1 MGLFGFGKSKEQKI
15 FERATNELN
24 RHLSFM
30 MNKTDLNFV
39 LTRNAYARRDIEDRL
54 GVAILQHQSLCYTV
68 WMGNQAD
75 ELNAIV
81 LGMYREHVF
90 NLMSE
95 CRNFTPKDNDRLQNE
110 LEACM
115 KESEHDPEGRKFAM
129 MHFLLSMSKEKSREW
144 FVGWLGK
151 SFDVSESELISI
163 GAGLM
168 GEFEKVWDESA
179 NMVKL
184 FLS

>member
-24 RHLSFM
+24 QHLSFM

-54 GVAILQHQSLCYTV
+54 GVAFLQHQSLCYTV
-68 WMGNQAD
+68 WLGNQAD

-90 NLMSE
+90 TLMSE
-95 CRNFTPKDNDRLQNE
+95 CRDFTPKDNDRLQNE
-110 LEACM
+110 LDEGTRAT
-115 KESEHDPEGRKFAM
+115 ENDPEGRKLVMA
-129 MHFLLSMSKEKSREW
+129 HFLLSMSKEKSREW
-144 FVGWLGK
+144 YVNWLGK
-151 SFDVSESELISI
+151 SFDVSESELLSI

-168 GEFEKVWDESA
+168 GELEKVWNESQ